1 MNIREIMTADPV
13 FAEPDTTLEEI
24 ATMMKEENIGA
35 VPVVEDGE
43 VSGIV
48 TDRDIVLRC
57 IAEGKDAA
65 ECTAGDVMSTEVF
78 CIEPATSAA
87 EAARLMSDRQIR
99 RLAVIENG
107 RLIGMVS
114 IGDVAVKTD
123 DDDLSGDTLE
133 GVSKG
138 VKQEGGGNRGA
149 KKSSDQSSGRAR
161 AGEQP
166 FEAETQNLKGSQTGA
181 DRGGLK
187 AGRQRAAKNE
197 PQSESRQQSQGLKSD
212 SRAKKQGI
220 ANRSAKEENDRN
232 DKVIPFR
239 GENEVRNT
247 RVLKPDSKRKRG

>member
-65 ECTAGDVMSTEVF
+65 ECTAEDVMSTEVF
-78 CIEPATSAA
+78 CIEPDTSAA
-87 EAARLMSDRQIR
+87 EAARLMGDRQIR

-107 RLIGMVS
+107 KLIGMVS

-123 DDDLSGDTLE
+123 DDDLSGDALE

-138 VKQEGGGNRGA
+138 VKQEGGRGSNQ
-149 KKSSDQSSGRAR
+149 SSNKSSGRTR

-166 FEAETQNLKGSQTGA
+166 FEAETQNLKGSQSGA
-181 DRGGLK
+181 DRGGIK

-197 PQSESRQQSQGLKSD
+197 PQKQSKRQSQGLKSD
-212 SRAKKQGI
+212 SSPKKQGI
-220 ANRSAKEENDRN
+220 ANRSAKEENERN

-247 RVLKPDSKRKRG
+247 RVQKPDNKRKRG